1 MGWLKNLKVSQKLY
15 LLIAVFVLGIIAVGA
30 IGSLG
35 LRDSSQGLD
44 TLYNQDVQSTNLAYE
59 NRIALRRV
67 QGDLY
72 RLMVTTDDNE
82 NKMLQQEIDEQRKI
96 VEDNLNAYTKLNLSP
111 QDKQDLQSMQ
121 ELNTKYVAATKA
133 VMGLALQNK
142 NAEAY
147 ALYESQADPIAT
159 QMFDKLISISKG
171 AVVRAN
177 QTSQNVRDSV
187 GSNTQRSIVLTVIA
201 LIIGTLLGGLVN
213 MAVALRSWPR
223 KSASFRNSRQ

>member
-121 ELNTKYVAATKA
+121 ELNTRYVAATKA

>member
-1 MGWLKNLKVSQKLY
+1 MSSKE
-15 LLIAVFVLGIIAVGA
+15 VGA

-82 NKMLQQEIDEQRKI
+82 NNMLQQEIDEQRKI

>member
-1 MGWLKNLKVSQKLY
+1 MT
-15 LLIAVFVLGIIAVGA
+15 AA
-30 IGSLG
+30 
-35 LRDSSQGLD
+35 RGLD

>member
-1 MGWLKNLKVSQKLY
+1 MSSKE
-15 LLIAVFVLGIIAVGA
+15 VGA

-82 NKMLQQEIDEQRKI
+82 NNMLQQEIDEQRKI

-111 QDKQDLQSMQ
+111 QDKQDLQAVQ
-121 ELNTKYVAATKA
+121 ELNTKYTAATKA
-133 VMGLALQNK
+133 VVALALQNK